1 MPASLRQPAPPSKV
15 ARYRAR
21 LRAAGL
27 RPVQYWVPDTRS
39 PGFAEL
45 LREQCRRL
53 REGSAEADILSFT
66 EDAAAHTEG
75 WR

>member
-1 MPASLRQPAPPSKV
+1 MPSSIHQPAPASKV
-15 ARYRAR
+15 TRYRAR

-53 REGSAEADILSFT
+53 REDPAESDILSFT
-66 EDAAAHTEG
+66 EYAAAYAEG